1 VSTLDLA
8 PPPVP
13 KTGTPSRPP
22 RRRWRGWWLKQ
33 LHTWHWISAA
43 ISLAAMLLF
52 AVTGITLNH
61 AAAIGAT
68 PRVSERSA
76 TLPPGERLLLRA
88 EPDAR
93 ADPLPL
99 AVAERLRGT
108 IGLDVR
114 GRAAEW
120 SDTEVYV
127 ALPRAGGDAWVSVD
141 RATGRVTA
149 EVTDRGW
156 IAWLNDLH
164 KGRNTG
170 DAWFWFIDLF
180 AGACIVFTLT
190 GLLLLQLHARHRPLT
205 WPLVTLGMLVPALLA
220 LFFLH

>member
-1 VSTLDLA
+1 MSTLDLA
-8 PPPVP
+8 PPPP
-13 KTGTPSRPP
+13 AKTGTPSRPP

-76 TLPPGERLLLRA
+76 RLPPGERLLLRA

-205 WPLVTLGMLVPALLA
+205 WPLVALGMLAPALLA

>member
-1 VSTLDLA
+1 MSTLDLA
-8 PPPVP
+8 PPPLP

-43 ISLAAMLLF
+43 ISLSAMLLF

-205 WPLVTLGMLVPALLA
+205 WPLVALGMLVPALLA